1 MCNYQELLKRVSFFP
16 VLLSIALALVSAV
29 FSHAGVTKAVHL
41 GYCAYDDITDEA
53 VQWYAQHADLV
64 ITHEW
69 QNDRLK
75 ALRSLNQG
83 ITILLYKISLNK
95 TNDAHGAHG
104 YEGVNQNHPEWFLL
118 DKNGSRMT
126 GQDSEYSRLN
136 VYWLDWGNQGWRDY
150 WCNSV
155 FNDATSQGWGGVF
168 MDCAFVDIKNYWAPN
183 GILTYATNSAF
194 NNSMENFISGCY
206 TQFQAAGKLLV
217 PNSVDCVYYDGY
229 WESRLA
235 HCHGGLEEG
244 FVNICQWRP
253 ELIWVI
259 EERWERQISAL
270 EHTGEQNKLYF
281 AMAQNRGLNRQDTL
295 YNIAS
300 YLMGKKND
308 KAFFFNEGV
317 DGNVYSN
324 FVTDYNTFK
333 DIYTAPIGVP
343 TGARYK
349 QDNLWQRNFTGG
361 RVLVNPTYSS
371 YTASLDKNYKK
382 LDGTVAASVTLNG
395 HEGIILL
402 LDTTPPATP
411 TGLKTSPRPGA
422 PVDDIKK

>member
-1 MCNYQELLKRVSFFP
+1 MGNYKDLLKCLNFFS
-16 VLLSIALALVSAV
+16 VLLSIVIALLSAV

-53 VQWYAQHADLV
+53 MQWYAQHADLL

-69 QNDRLK
+69 QSDRLQ
-75 ALRSLNQG
+75 AIRSLNPD

-95 TNDAHGAHG
+95 TNDSHGAHG
-104 YEGVNQNHPEWFLL
+104 YEWVNQNHPEWFLL

-126 GQDSEYSRLN
+126 GHDSEYNREN

-155 FNDATSQGWGGVF
+155 LNDATSKGWDGVF

-183 GILTYATNSAF
+183 GILTYAADSAF
-194 NNSMENFISGCY
+194 NTSMENFISGCY
-206 TQFQAAGKLLV
+206 AQFQAAGKLLV
-217 PNSVDCVYYDGY
+217 PNSLDCVYHEGC
-229 WESRLA
+229 WETRLA
-235 HCHGGLEEG
+235 HCYGGLEEG
-244 FVNICQWRP
+244 FVNICQWNP
-253 ELIWVI
+253 ERIWRE

-295 YNIAS
+295 YNVAS

-308 KAFFFNEGV
+308 KAFFCNEGV

-324 FVTDYNTFK
+324 FVTDYTTFK
-333 DIYTAPIGVP
+333 DIYTAPIGSP
-343 TGARYK
+343 TGTRYK
-349 QDNLWQRNFTGG
+349 QDNLWQRNYTDGK
-361 RVLVNPTYSS
+361 VLVNPTYNS
-371 YTASLDKNYKK
+371 YTASLDKKYKK
-382 LDGTVAASVTLNG
+382 LDGIVVTSVTLKG

-402 LDTTPPATP
+402 LDTTPPAQP
-411 TGLKTSPRPGA
+411 TGVKTLP
-422 PVDDIKK
+422 